1 MQSSDITTTQ
11 LNGLRERLSALEAAG
26 SLKRTSSGAPIFSA
40 LTAGRVV
47 VTGASQELATDN
59 ALVWDN
65 ANKRLGVGLTG
76 PTARVHIAVANAET
90 DTNAADYMRFSVAG
104 GLVGRLYRDYNGAQN
119 YLGIESFNVGG
130 GVPAP
135 IVLQEFGGHVGIGV
149 TAPTYRLELPNIAS
163 VAGQGRAHS
172 WVTYS
177 SRVWKQRERALER
190 QRTREII
197 KALRAIEYDLIEDVG
212 GGRDIGLVAEDVLAV
227 APDIVTGDPSEPETL
242 AIKTHGLAVLLLPV
256 VQDLLERVEMLENRR
271 GGG

>member
-26 SLKRTSSGAPIFSA
+26 SLKRTAGGAPIFSA

-47 VTGASQELATDN
+47 FAGASKELATDN

-65 ANKRLGVGLTG
+65 TNKRLGVGLTS
-76 PTARVHIAVANAET
+76 PTAPLHIAVANAET
-90 DTNAADYMRFSVAG
+90 DTAAAEYVNLNVAG
-104 GLVGRLYRDYNGAQN
+104 GRVVRLYRDYNGTQN
-119 YLGIESFNVGG
+119 YLGLESFNVGNT
-130 GVPAP
+130 VKTP
-135 IVLQEFGGHVGIGV
+135 IVFQEFGGNVGIG
-149 TAPTYRLELPNIAS
+149 TTTPSYRLELPNIAS

-212 GGRDIGLVAEDVLAV
+212 GGHDVGLVAEDVLAV